1 MLPERVL
8 AAPVALRPLEQD
20 DAPRVQLLAG
30 EREVAETTALIP
42 HPYPDGAAEAW
53 IAMQA
58 RERAAGREYTYAVT
72 SSEDGCLVG
81 AIGLRPAPIDRESL
95 GYWIGRPYW
104 GRGYATA
111 AARAIIALA
120 FGLLDIETLTASHLA
135 RNAASGR
142 VMEKCGMQL
151 LRTGTREHRG
161 AQEAF
166 CVRSITREAWM
177 TMLDAA
183 G

>member
-1 MLPERVL
+1 MLPHRVL
-8 AAPVALRPLEQD
+8 AWPIALRPIAGG

-30 EREVAETTALIP
+30 ERSVAETTALIP

-53 IAMQA
+53 IATQA
-58 RERAAGREYTYAVT
+58 RDWSAGREYTYAIEAE
-72 SSEDGCLVG
+72 SDLVG
-81 AIGLRPAPIDRESL
+81 VISLRPVAGEQDNL

-104 GRGYATA
+104 GSGYATA
-111 AARAIIALA
+111 AASAVIALA
-120 FGLLDIETLTASHLA
+120 FSCLELDVVTASHLS
-135 RNAASGR
+135 RNAASAR
-142 VMEKCGMQL
+142 VLEKCGMSL

-166 CVRSITREAWM
+166 CVRGIGREEWEAR
-177 TMLDAA
+177 LA